1 MDAYDIRVAIF
12 FQYELLAACTIWRH
26 CGIISRMS
34 TRFKY
39 FPPDSTTKK
48 WGLYLCDVGWQQTS
62 LEEDYPIKK
71 HPDGYY
77 YTWETGRRLAEYQLG
92 LVFSGKGVMK
102 FERGKPIPL
111 SSGMLFLLAPGQWH
125 RCRPDAKTGW
135 GTLWLGF
142 HGNVA
147 QAMMR
152 TIFHTD
158 GCAIKPIAK
167 AKEFKYAAMRFIASA
182 FKHGELKPFST
193 IGDLALLLGQLA
205 DGVFDATN
213 SPKRID
219 VIRNAQLEI
228 TKRYT
233 ETINFQSL
241 AESFGL
247 SYDAFRHRF
256 VAETGHTPLQFLLS
270 ERLRTA
276 KNLVANSNMPI
287 KEIAAST
294 GFVSAAYFT
303 RFFKNATGMPPQEY
317 RQAQSIAD

>member
-1 MDAYDIRVAIF
+1 
-12 FQYELLAACTIWRH
+12 
-26 CGIISRMS
+26 MS

-39 FPPDSTTKK
+39 FPPDSATKK

-62 LEEDYPIKK
+62 LEEDYPIKR

-77 YTWETGRRLAEYQLG
+77 YTWETGRRLAEYQICLI
-92 LVFSGKGVMK
+92 FAGKGVVE
-102 FERGKPIPL
+102 FERGKPKL
-111 SSGMLFLLAPGQWH
+111 LTGGMLFLLAPGQWH
-125 RCRPDAKTGW
+125 RCRPDPKTGW

-142 HGNVA
+142 NGKVA
-147 QAMMR
+147 QAMMQSVFR
-152 TIFHTD
+152 TD
-158 GCAIKPIAK
+158 GRAIKPIAR
-167 AKEFKYAAMRFIASA
+167 AKEFKYAAMRFIARA
-182 FKHGELKPFST
+182 LQHGERKPFST

-205 DGVFDATN
+205 DGVFDATD
-213 SPKRID
+213 SPNRID

-233 ETINFQSL
+233 EIIDFQSL
-241 AESFGL
+241 AESLGL

-256 VAETGHTPLQFLLS
+256 VAETGHTPLQFQLS

-287 KEIAAST
+287 NEIATNT
-294 GFVSAAYFT
+294 GFSSAAYFT

-317 RQAQSIAD
+317 RLAQSTSD